1 MADEGSKLDLARA
14 DKPYYT
20 ASKHPKLVAITKL
33 KYIAIADRGSPD
45 SSALAQDIEALYQ
58 VAYRVKALHKAAG
71 QDFAVAKLEGLWW
84 VEGER
89 EAQDVPREQ
98 WRRKL
103 LVRMPDLVNA
113 ISIENARRQALAD
126 IRQLTAIRRTA
137 FDALEE
143 GMAVQ
148 MLHVG
153 PYDSESETL
162 RVLRAFMAG
171 QGLQQDGLHHEIYL
185 SDPRKTE
192 PSAMKTIVRLPV
204 RSIAAPRFL
213 SAAYEHL
220 SDE

>member
-45 SSALAQDIEALYQ
+45 STALAQDIEALYQ

-89 EAQDVPREQ
+89 EAQEVPREE

-103 LVRMPDLVNA
+103 LVRMPDFVNA
-113 ISIENARRQALAD
+113 ISIDNARRQALAD
-126 IRQLTAIRRTA
+126 NRQLTAIRRTA

-153 PYDSESETL
+153 PYDSEPETL

-171 QGLQQDGLHHEIYL
+171 QGLRQDGLHHEIYL

-204 RSIAAPRFL
+204 RSIDAPRFL
-213 SAAYEHL
+213 SAAYEYL